1 MSLLTVFMLVLLF
14 AGGVL
19 IWEARTGRLSPAG
32 GLDAAFRGTLFFA
45 AAAVGGALLVGTA
58 DSSLLLAT
66 ALAPVT
72 VLSLVRLVMILR
84 ARAAARERR
93 VFAPLVIVAMLLSLG
108 VAATLEVLPRPLD
121 QRVFIEKIFHLDS
134 SGDSRS
140 IDPAARRTA
149 RV

>member
-1 MSLLTVFMLVLLF
+1 MSLLTVFMLILLL

-32 GLDAAFRGTLFFA
+32 RLDGAFRGTLFFA
-45 AAAVGGALLVGTA
+45 AAVIGGALLVGTA

-72 VLSLVRLVMILR
+72 VLSMIRLVMILR

-93 VFAPLVIVAMLLSLG
+93 VLAPLAVMALLLSLG

-121 QRVFIEKIFHLDS
+121 QRVFIEKIFHIDTP
-134 SGDSRS
+134 GDSRS

-149 RV
+149 RA